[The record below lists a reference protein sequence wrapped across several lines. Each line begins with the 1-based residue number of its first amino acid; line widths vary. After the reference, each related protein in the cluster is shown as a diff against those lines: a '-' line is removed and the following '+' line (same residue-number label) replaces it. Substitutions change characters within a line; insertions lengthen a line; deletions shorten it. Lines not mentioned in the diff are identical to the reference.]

1 MPRVKGGVIAQ
12 KKRRKVLKETKG
24 FKYGRKSKERAGREA
39 LLHAYSHAFN
49 DRKRKKREKRQLWIV
64 KINAYLKNKNIN
76 YKDFIHQLK
85 EKNIELDRKV
95 LAEIMEKYPEA
106 ADQLIKKLTAEEK
119 ERK

>member
-49 DRKRKKREKRQLWIV
+49 DRKRKREKKDNCGL
-64 KINAYLKNKNIN
+64 LK
-76 YKDFIHQLK
+76 L
-85 EKNIELDRKV
+85 
-95 LAEIMEKYPEA
+95 M
-106 ADQLIKKLTAEEK
+106 LI
-119 ERK
+119 